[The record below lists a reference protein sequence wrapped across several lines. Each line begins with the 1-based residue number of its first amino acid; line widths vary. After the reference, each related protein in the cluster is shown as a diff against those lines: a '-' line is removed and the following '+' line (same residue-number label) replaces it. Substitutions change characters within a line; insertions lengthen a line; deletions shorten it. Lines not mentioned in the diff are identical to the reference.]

1 MEANLSN
8 PAFAHGTVPRPLLLP
23 WQCPEGNAAAH
34 AGLVAELPAHEE
46 ASLAVPTLL
55 ATRLQLQLLLSER
68 TIDLRAAAGI
78 ILNDVGATLEIFRRA
93 GEEGAGDTGAGESA
107 SLTLRL
113 EDCLAA
119 LGTDLWMESVCAHAV
134 ERVAVHGGQLPRL
147 LAFWE
152 HSRVL
157 AYSCSVV
164 AEHTEMVCPE
174 EAYLVGLLHEAAQL
188 PELLGWDK
196 RFHGASRIVPQA
208 SALGAYWHLPPHLRA
223 VVAGAS
229 SMPAP
234 WRHLLQ
240 VAHSWSRGEQCP
252 LSYTA

>member
-1 MEANLSN
+1 MQANLSN
-8 PAFAHGTVPRPLLLP
+8 PTFRSSTTPHPMLL
-23 WQCPEGNAAAH
+23 ESKR
-34 AGLVAELPAHEE
+34 VELPANE
-46 ASLAVPTLL
+46 SMFPSVPTLL

-68 TIDLRAAAGI
+68 SIDLRTASGI

-93 GEEGAGDTGAGESA
+93 GEEGAGEGFLGDTSSVA
-107 SLTLRL
+107 LRL

-119 LGTDLWMESVCAHAV
+119 LGTDIWMEAVCAHAV
-134 ERVAVHGGQLPRL
+134 ERIAVHGGQLSRL

-164 AEHTEMVCPE
+164 AEHTEGMCPE
-174 EAYLVGLLHEAAQL
+174 EAYLVGLLHETAQL
-188 PELLGWDK
+188 PELLGWDP
-196 RFHGASRIVPQA
+196 RVHGAPRLGLQGP
-208 SALGAYWHLPPHLRA
+208 ALGAHWHLPTYLHA
-223 VVAGAS
+223 VVAGS
-229 SMPAP
+229 SAMPSH

-240 VAHSWSRGEQCP
+240 SAHAWSRGEQCL